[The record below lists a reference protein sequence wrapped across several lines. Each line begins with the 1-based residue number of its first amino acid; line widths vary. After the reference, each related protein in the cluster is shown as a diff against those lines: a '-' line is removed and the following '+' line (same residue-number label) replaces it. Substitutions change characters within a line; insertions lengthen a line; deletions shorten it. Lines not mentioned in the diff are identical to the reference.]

1 MARFARWMKADFR
14 LALPA
19 DSAIIIGKSSQA
31 ATRLRRT
38 VHAMAGAAV
47 AAMAMGLQPV
57 P

>member
-38 VHAMAGAAV
+38 VHAMAEAAV